1 MSAVAKPKVMT
12 TEEMLALPDDGMDR
26 ELIQGQLRERPMT
39 KRNMEH
45 SSVAARLTQILA
57 NWLDQKPGFGGRVVS
72 GEAGFR
78 LRRNPDTSVGIDVAY
93 VSAEVVAKSPKKTA
107 FFEGPP
113 VLAVE
118 IFSPS
123 DKHEEIVEKTHEYL
137 EAGVPLVWWVDPEFR
152 TVMVHR
158 PGTEPELFNVRQ
170 ELSGEPHLPGFRV
183 PVADLF
189 KL

>member
-78 LRRNPDTSVGIDVAY
+78 LRRNPETSVGIDVAY
-93 VSAEVVAKSPKKTA
+93 VSAEVVAKSPKKMA

-137 EAGVPLVWWVDPEFR
+137 EAGGPLVWWVDPEFR

-158 PGTEPELFNVRQ
+158 PGTEPELFNMRQ

-189 KL
+189 KF